1 MLAESDPN
9 LNVISEFLF
18 EPDYQRVLLGMVCGS
33 TL

>member
-18 EPDYQRVLLGMVCGS
+18 ETDYQGVLTGMVCGS